1 MATCVACASDDA
13 RRDAF
18 FYEWRD
24 RRWWIYRCPDCTHQ
38 FVYPSVAAE
47 EMAAIYGDHYF
58 AANGDWAAS
67 HFEGQ
72 GYRDAEAKLRDE
84 ARQVL
89 GMLPVNAGVRL
100 LDIGCAG
107 GVFLDE
113 ARRKGF
119 EVAGI
124 EYNASM
130 AQDARA
136 RYGLDVHQG
145 TIESVPLDRYPAG
158 SFDVVTVLD
167 VLEHVPSPRAAMD
180 RIGTWAKD
188 NAVLLIR
195 GPLQNSRAGALK
207 EGLRRLL
214 GRTKQLPGYP
224 LDANVWN
231 KRSLSQLLSS
241 QRFAPARWINETPAF
256 ANLVA
261 LRSVDS
267 QLDLEARRAHRAE
280 QPAEREYGVA

>member
-38 FVYPSVAAE
+38 FVHPSVAAE

-67 HFEGQ
+67 HFAGQ

-89 GMLPVNAGVRL
+89 RMLPVNAGIRL

-113 ARRKGF
+113 ARRQGF

-124 EYNASM
+124 EFNASM
-130 AQDARA
+130 VQHARK
-136 RYGLDVHQG
+136 RYGLDVHHG
-145 TIESVPLDRYPAG
+145 TIESVPFDRFPLG
-158 SFDVVTVLD
+158 SLDVVTVLD
-167 VLEHVPSPRAAMD
+167 VLEHVPSPRAAME
-180 RIGTWAKD
+180 RIGAWAKD
-188 NAVLLIR
+188 NACLLIR
-195 GPLQNSRAGALK
+195 GPLQNSRVGAFK

-214 GRTKQLPGYP
+214 GRTKQLDGYP

-231 KRSLSQLLSS
+231 KRSLAALMSPHG
-241 QRFAPARWINETPAF
+241 FAPSRWINETPAF

-261 LRSVDS
+261 VRSLDS

-280 QPAEREYGVA
+280 KPADRGYGAA